1 MREEDDGGLFTPS
14 ENGNH
19 YSPLSNSLMSIAM
32 RTLRLQSS
40 LPWGNGGTDC
50 RGLAFFLSENSGGIH
65 NLFDARFLC
74 GLCVETLL
82 E

>member
-1 MREEDDGGLFTPS
+1 MREEDVGGLFTPS
-14 ENGNH
+14 ENGIH

-50 RGLAFFLSENSGGIH
+50 RGPGFLP
-65 NLFDARFLC
+65 
-74 GLCVETLL
+74 
-82 E
+82 